1 MKLKSITS
9 FTLALLFTTTTQAGL
24 TNDILA
30 NGFSVESLVS
40 EHLSL
45 DMLTE
50 QAKNSIIQVTSTG
63 LAGTQNEKDPAKDD
77 VVTGNDSRPFTLNQD
92 IKKTLDVKEE
102 DGKEIDLTTL
112 QGQVQ
117 QAYLNKP
124 ETLYQESELDA
135 TSRDVAMG
143 ANAKIEID
151 PKKDASVAGSKEAI
165 QAARHAGLENARAIA
180 MATLAKYEN
189 TPNVDKKNDA
199 NINARKTEIAQASG
213 HSVQNQ
219 ATGITIDHMI
229 AISASQAEIDNFKL
243 MQDKYLNNIQK

>member
-1 MKLKSITS
+1 MKLKCITS
-9 FTLALLFTTTTQAGL
+9 FTLALLFTTATQAGL
-24 TNDILA
+24 TDDILA

-102 DGKEIDLTTL
+102 EKEIDLTTL

-124 ETLYQESELDA
+124 ETLYQESGLDA